1 MIGKSP
7 HNKFSNLSIMQDH
20 KIKDIVKVGIITKRN
35 IDEHEVF
42 LKDLIKFLQSNKK
55 EIYLDNN
62 AQMLISGKE
71 GHSKMELLQVCDL
84 VIVLGGDGT
93 LLKTARNIG
102 RKVTYILGINFG
114 TLGFLTELDPKHML
128 KGLKTI
134 LAGNGV
140 VDKRHL
146 LRVTHYRNSKKIG
159 TFLALNEAV
168 INQGA
173 MARLINLRL
182 EVDQRKM
189 LNLDADGI
197 IVATPTGSTGHSLSA
212 GGPIVHPQIHG
223 LLITPIC
230 PSSLSLR
237 PIVIPMNRQIK
248 VILQTKRRDE
258 KVNIGLTIDG
268 QQCVELQYGDEIRIR
283 KSKRSL
289 YLIRLKQRQYYRVL
303 RKKLNWGVE

>member
-1 MIGKSP
+1 MTGQALP
-7 HNKFSNLSIMQDH
+7 NKFSNSLTMHDPR
-20 KIKDIVKVGIITKRN
+20 IKNIVKIGIISKST
-35 IDEHEVF
+35 IGEHEEF
-42 LKDLIKFLQSNKK
+42 LRSLIKFLQSQNK

-62 AQMLISGKE
+62 AQMVISGKP
-71 GHSKMELLQVCDL
+71 GHSKVELLQICDL
-84 VIVLGGDGT
+84 VIALGGDGT

-102 RKVTYILGINFG
+102 RKVTYILGVNFG

-128 KGLKTI
+128 QGLKAI
-134 LAGNGV
+134 FAGKFDI
-140 VDKRHL
+140 DKRHL
-146 LRVTHYRNSKKIG
+146 LRVTHYRNGKKIG

-173 MARLINLRL
+173 MARLINLKL
-182 EVDQRKM
+182 EVDKRKM

-212 GGPIVHPQIHG
+212 GGPIVHPQIQG

-237 PIVIPMNRQIK
+237 PIVIPINRQIK
-248 VILQTKRRDE
+248 IILQTKRREE
-258 KVNIGLTIDG
+258 KTNIGLTIDG
-268 QQCVELQYGDEIRIR
+268 QQCVELEYGDEIRIR

-289 YLIRLKQRQYYRVL
+289 YLVRLKHRQYYRVL